1 MKCSYPGT
9 CTNAVSTIYH
19 ASSCCVNSQDSC
31 HFCCCK
37 RTVVKYTYEYVRKGR
52 CYTCHIHN
60 SKVHVRT
67 KTGDGYPYCYCCC
80 EFRQPIASCL
90 QGGLAAY
97 TSMSRGRRSDT
108 DTGDTLATSHYF
120 GSQRGDRRTREGLPG
135 CCCRSK
141 QFPGTWYIT
150 LWPEIY
156 T

>member
-52 CYTCHIHN
+52 WYTCHIHN

-97 TSMSRGRRSDT
+97 TSVTRKTVRHGHRRHACNFTLLWKSTGRSENTRRSS
-108 DTGDTLATSHYF
+108 GML
-120 GSQRGDRRTREGLPG
+120 L
-135 CCCRSK
+135 
-141 QFPGTWYIT
+141 
-150 LWPEIY
+150 
-156 T
+156 